1 MDKHYT
7 AVVLGK
13 PIEDIG
19 GDVTAHLAKLVDRL
33 WEIKVNQVLF
43 LTSSSEGDL
52 ISNWFESGTRRS
64 FDLVEVVHVVGEDIT
79 EGDAIRQ
86 LLRKFDALIDMQDVI
101 VIPGRLPFNVSLKS
115 AAQAHLTR
123 RKTNMISATK
133 VFTSGVSSAIIGY
146 CPDSLEL
153 SFYLRYEEGDSTLK
167 IPVDCLN
174 RNRKGART
182 MIRTDLTDS
191 GIHFLAPQVLRQ
203 FISSFD
209 YHSLGEDVLKA
220 ATEAEEMKPFTTYVS
235 FIDGLSVA
243 DETLPVV
250 AAPAYQVRSAGKASD
265 FAVEVQAFVADALAE
280 PQTARDKVLEV
291 KSFRL
296 ASHKKD
302 ADVAAILVPQVLE
315 NFLMREGDPD
325 DWDLEGILPL
335 WEAFSSD
342 SAEFTALVANTCLN
356 HCGAVFGKSDEILS
370 QSEGFVK
377 CLQALYA
384 HDMFD
389 VDRLIEWTATLTPSC
404 PGVVANLKCEE
415 YEAFMEWLSED

>member
-7 AVVLGK
+7 AVVLGQ
-13 PIEDIG
+13 PIEDLG
-19 GDVTAHLAKLVDRL
+19 GDLTAHLPKLVDRL
-33 WEIKVNQVLF
+33 WEINVNQVLF
-43 LTSSSEGDL
+43 LTSLSEGDI
-52 ISNWFESGTRRS
+52 ISKWFESGQRRS
-64 FDLVEVVHVVGEDIT
+64 FDLVEVVHVMGVDIT

-101 VIPGRLPFNVSLKS
+101 VVPGRLAFNVSLKS
-115 AAQAHLTR
+115 AAQAHLNR
-123 RKTNMISATK
+123 RKSNLVSATK
-133 VFTSGVSSAIIGY
+133 VFTAGVSSAIIGH

-153 SFYLRYEEGDSTLK
+153 SFYLRYDEGDSNLK

-174 RNRKGART
+174 RNRKGSRT
-182 MIRTDLTDS
+182 MIRTDLIDS

-235 FIDGLSVA
+235 FIEGLSVA
-243 DETLPVV
+243 DEHLPAVT
-250 AAPAYQVRSAGKASD
+250 APVYHIRSAGKGND
-265 FAVEVQAFVADALAE
+265 FVAEVQAFVADALAE
-280 PQTARDKVLEV
+280 PETARDKVLEV

-315 NFLMREGDPD
+315 DFLTSQGDPET
-325 DWDLEGILPL
+325 WELEGILPL

-342 SAEFTALVANTCLN
+342 SAEFTSLVANSCLN

-370 QSEGFVK
+370 QPEGFVK

-389 VDRLIEWTATLTPSC
+389 VDRLIQWSATMTPSS
-404 PGVVANLKCEE
+404 PGLLANLKCEE